1 MHNHRLLLVSL
12 LALLLAAALLL
23 GASMGLAN
31 QGWDSYDTGQ
41 KLTIEAPLK
50 QVLYRSPQAEV
61 RVDYRG
67 EEWKVVLG
75 PSSRLTT
82 RGLFKKDLK
91 PGRPVILIGYPRKDG
106 TAEMRAERIIL
117 DGSTLELR

>member
-1 MHNHRLLLVSL
+1 MHNHRFLLVSL

-31 QGWDSYDTGQ
+31 QDWDSYDTGQ
-41 KLTIEAPLK
+41 KLTIEASLK

-67 EEWKVVLG
+67 EEWNVVLG
-75 PSSRLTT
+75 PSSRLTA